1 MTIFLI
7 GLAILIGGGLV
18 YGTMMDKIFG
28 PDDRPTPAITHEDGV
43 DYVPMSLGQNSLIQL
58 LNIAGTGPIL
68 GPIQGILFG
77 PVALITI
84 PIGCVIAGATHD
96 YFVGM
101 ISNRNEGAQMPRLVN
116 KYLGG
121 AIGNSFLVII
131 CLLLLLTG
139 TVFIYTPGDLIV
151 NDLLGMDVNSS
162 IIWVVYGLIFLYYI
176 VATVFPIDEIIG
188 KVYPI
193 FGAMLIISAAGVL
206 IGIFMD
212 GGVNLH
218 SFSGAFIETHPDG
231 SKFIPVFFI
240 TVACGILSGFHSSQ
254 STLISRT
261 LGDERQGKMVFYNM
275 MIMEGLIAMAWAAG
289 AMVIYNRGLVEF
301 PTNATLMV
309 GEISREFMGKIGGL
323 FAIIGV
329 IVLPITSGDT
339 SFRSL
344 RLIIAEHFNLDQSRS
359 IDRIKLSIVI
369 FIPAMIIL
377 AYAKISPGGFNI
389 LWRYFGFT
397 NQLVAI
403 FGLAMAT
410 AYLKINQK
418 NFLVT
423 LIPGMFYAFVVFS
436 YISSASIGLS
446 LPMNIAYIIGAV
458 MTVVYTIVVTR
469 MSDKQGRKL
478 NKFS

>member
-7 GLAILIGGGLV
+7 GLAILIVGGFV
-18 YGTMMDKIFG
+18 YGKIVDNIFK
-28 PDDRPTPAITHEDGV
+28 PDDRETPAISHADGI
-43 DYVPMSLGQNSLIQL
+43 DYVPMSMGKNSLIQL

-77 PVALITI
+77 PIALITI

-121 AIGNSFLVII
+121 ALGKTFLVII

-162 IIWVVYGLIFLYYI
+162 IIWVVYALIFLYYI
-176 VATVFPIDEIIG
+176 IATIFPIDEIIG
-188 KVYPI
+188 RVYPI
-193 FGAMLIISAAGVL
+193 FGAMLIVSAIGVL
-206 IGIFMD
+206 FGIFRD

-218 SFSGAFIETHPDG
+218 SFTGAFLETHPDG

-261 LGDERQGKMVFYNM
+261 LSDERQGRMVFYNM
-275 MIMEGLIAMAWAAG
+275 MLMEGLIAMAWAAG
-289 AMVIYNRGLVEF
+289 AMVIYNKGIAEF

-309 GEISREFMGKIGGL
+309 GEISREFMGKVGGI
-323 FAIIGV
+323 FAILGV
-329 IVLPITSGDT
+329 IILPITSGDT

-344 RLIIAEHFNLDQSRS
+344 RLMISEQFHIDQSKVS
-359 IDRIKLSIVI
+359 DRIKLSIII

-377 AYAKISPGGFNI
+377 AFAKISPNGFNI

-410 AYLKINQK
+410 AYLKINHK

-423 LIPGMFYAFVVFS
+423 LVPGIFYSFVVFS
-436 YISSASIGLS
+436 YISSASIGFS
-446 LPMNIAYIIGAV
+446 LPMNIAYAIGGIMAILYS
-458 MTVVYTIVVTR
+458 VVIVR
-469 MSDKQGRKL
+469 MAKVQGSIL
-478 NKFS
+478 NK